1 MHNPSKP
8 TSMTA
13 ASRAPVCRTL
23 LRVVAAFAC
32 ALVLD
37 GAAAAELVP
46 SSGAQAP
53 PLALRDLAGRDIRL
67 ADFRGRTVI
76 VNFWATWC
84 APCVKEMPSL
94 QRLRDRLAGDGLTVI
109 AVNYQEN
116 AARIQPFLDRMR
128 LDLTVVR
135 DHDGSV
141 RDAWDVNV
149 FPTTFVVN
157 PNQRI
162 SLVAVGEIDWDD
174 AQVEARIRELGGRP
188 RTVAERR

>member
-1 MHNPSKP
+1 
-8 TSMTA
+8 MTP
-13 ASRAPVCRTL
+13 ASHAPVCRIL
-23 LRVVAAFAC
+23 LRFVTAFAC

-162 SLVAVGEIDWDD
+162 ALVAVGEIDWDD

>member
-1 MHNPSKP
+1 MGENGAGKS
-8 TSMTA
+8 
-13 ASRAPVCRTL
+13 TL
-23 LRVVAAFAC
+23 IKIVAGVYRRDAGE
-32 ALVLD
+32 LLLD
-37 GAAAAELVP
+37 GEPVHFGSTAE
-46 SSGAQAP
+46 SKDSG
-53 PLALRDLAGRDIRL
+53 L
-67 ADFRGRTVI
+67 
-76 VNFWATWC
+76 
-84 APCVKEMPSL
+84 
-94 QRLRDRLAGDGLTVI
+94 

-116 AARIQPFLDRMR
+116 AARIRPFLERMR

-162 SLVAVGEIDWDD
+162 ALVAVGEIDWDD

>member
-1 MHNPSKP
+1 MIRPGRALAAILVCLPVIAFTQSAPQPP
-8 TSMTA
+8 TTNDPFPTPIEATA
-13 ASRAPVCRTL
+13 
-23 LRVVAAFAC
+23 
-32 ALVLD
+32 
-37 GAAAAELVP
+37 G
-46 SSGAQAP
+46 
-53 PLALRDLAGRDIRL
+53 
-67 ADFRGRTVI
+67 
-76 VNFWATWC
+76 
-84 APCVKEMPSL
+84 
-94 QRLRDRLAGDGLTVI
+94 VI